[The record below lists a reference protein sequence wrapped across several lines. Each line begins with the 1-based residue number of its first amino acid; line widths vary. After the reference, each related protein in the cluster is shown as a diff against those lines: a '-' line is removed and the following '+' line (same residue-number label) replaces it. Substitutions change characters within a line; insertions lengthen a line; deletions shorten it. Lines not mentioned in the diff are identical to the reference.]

1 MIRCVMDTSHK
12 FLTVG
17 LFKDD
22 QLLFYIYKESLKS
35 QSEHMIEAI
44 HQVFTQCQLQP
55 KDLDACVV
63 AVGPG
68 SYTGVRIAMTVAK
81 TLFATA
87 KIPIY
92 TTTSL
97 QLIAG
102 STERA
107 FVMLDARSKRAYGA
121 FVSLGKLVGQ
131 PAIYSID
138 QIKEVASTFD
148 GVLLGDLHLLGLEDD
163 YGDIEDGLTTVNAM
177 AQLCEYPD
185 ALTPLYLKSLE
196 DYQV

>member
-1 MIRCVMDTSHK
+1 MIRCVMDTSHR

-22 QLLFYIYKESLKS
+22 QLLFYIYKESLKT

-44 HQVFTQCQLQP
+44 HQVFTQCQLHP

-63 AVGPG
+63 TVGPG

-107 FVMLDARSKRAYGA
+107 FVMLDARSKRAYGG

-131 PAIYSID
+131 PAIYSLD
-138 QIKEVASTFD
+138 QIRELAGTFE
-148 GVLLGDLHLLGLEDD
+148 GVLLGDLHLIGLEDNF
-163 YGDIEDGLTTVNAM
+163 GDIKDGLISVNSM
-177 AQLCEYPD
+177 AELCDYPD

>member
-1 MIRCVMDTSHK
+1 MIRCVMDTSHR

-17 LFKDD
+17 LFEDNH
-22 QLLFYIYKESLKS
+22 LLFYIYKESLKS

-44 HQVFTQCQLQP
+44 NEAFTQCQLQP

-63 AVGPG
+63 SIGPG

-102 STERA
+102 SSELA

-121 FVSLGKLVGQ
+121 FVSSGKLVGQ
-131 PAIYSID
+131 PAIYTVD
-138 QIKEVASTFD
+138 QIKEIAGTFD
-148 GVLLGDLHLLGLEDD
+148 GVLLGDLHLLGLEDNF
-163 YGDIEDGLTTVNAM
+163 GDIEDGLNTVNSM
-177 AQLCEYPD
+177 AELCDYPD